1 MDKRKYVDHSCNLRK
16 SWERMAAARAKI
28 LPKIRKD
35 YNRMLA
41 KHLKN
46 NYVVATLAAKYGISE
61 RTVYNYVSKTKF
73 Q

>member
-1 MDKRKYVDHSCNLRK
+1 
-16 SWERMAAARAKI
+16 MAAARAKI